1 MTEVK
6 TGVDAARALELLSQA
21 LQIEYSMIVQYPQF
35 AQMIQDE
42 EIKREVLALGA
53 ASTRHADVVSQAI
66 LKLGGAPEM
75 SFEFVDRDTD
85 LLIIFTEQLEKE
97 KLALTLH
104 HQAAGLMQDDSLAE
118 EFTRL
123 AEEEKM
129 HIKTVE
135 RIIEGLK

>member
-6 TGVDAARALELLSQA
+6 TGIDAARALELLSQA

-104 HQAAGLMQDDSLAE
+104 YQAAGLMQDDSLAE